1 MRVARAEGRRPGR
14 FRIRRK
20 RRIIHK
26 SLPAPF
32 CPAAIH
38 KKHMTAFSRVL
49 FFVLRFA
56 VVGLA
61 VAFVL
66 VLLKPDLLRPRVSP
80 AQPAAAT
87 PAMAAAGQPT
97 SYAEAVERSAPA
109 VVNINTERVV
119 TERVLPPQL
128 EQLFGP
134 RYRQRIERSLGS
146 GVVLDAEGH
155 IVTNNHVVP
164 EAAAISVQISDGR
177 IAPAKVLGRD
187 PDTDLAMLKVD
198 LPDLPTMTLGRSDTL
213 RSGDVVLAIGNPVG
227 LTQTVT
233 QGIVSATGRGL
244 YGMVADFENFIQTD
258 AAINAGN
265 SGGALV
271 NTAGELVGINTA
283 VLARNAGIEG
293 ISFAIPVDLVRGVT
307 QEILRNGRV
316 IRGWMGV
323 ETEDLSPSLAQAL
336 GVPDGSGVLV
346 AVVRPE
352 SPAQRAG
359 LRRFDVITHMDD
371 EQIQTS
377 VQARAHVARLMP
389 GKKVHVRG
397 IRRGQA
403 FDYSVPIS
411 ERPQ

>member
-1 MRVARAEGRRPGR
+1 MRAARAEGRRPGR

-49 FFVLRFA
+49 LFVLRFA

-66 VLLKPDLLRPRVSP
+66 VLLKPDLLRPSIAP
-80 AQPAAAT
+80 AQTVAT
-87 PAMAAAGQPT
+87 PVVAPAGQPT
-97 SYAEAVERSAPA
+97 SYAEAVARSAPA

-227 LTQTVT
+227 LSQTVT

-336 GVPDGSGVLV
+336 GVPDGSGVMV
-346 AVVRPE
+346 AVVRPD

-377 VQARAHVARLMP
+377 VQARAHVAKLLP
-389 GKKVHVRG
+389 GRKVHVRG

-403 FDYSVPIS
+403 FDFSIPIS

>member
-1 MRVARAEGRRPGR
+1 
-14 FRIRRK
+14 
-20 RRIIHK
+20 
-26 SLPAPF
+26 
-32 CPAAIH
+32 
-38 KKHMTAFSRVL
+38 MTAVSRVL
-49 FFVLRFA
+49 LFLLRFA

-66 VLLKPDLLRPRVSP
+66 VLLKPELLRPRATPDLPIAAPPTAAPASP
-80 AQPAAAT
+80 A
-87 PAMAAAGQPT
+87 T
-97 SYAEAVERSAPA
+97 SYAAAAARSAPA
-109 VVNINTERVV
+109 VVNINTQRVV

-134 RYRQRIERSLGS
+134 RYRPRIERSLGS
-146 GVVLDAEGH
+146 GVVLDSDGH

-164 EAAAISVQISDGR
+164 EAAEISVQISDGR

-213 RSGDVVLAIGNPVG
+213 RPGDVVLAIGNPVG
-227 LTQTVT
+227 LSQTVT

-283 VLARNAGIEG
+283 VLARTAGIEG

-307 QEILRNGRV
+307 QQILRNGRV
-316 IRGWMGV
+316 IRGWIGV
-323 ETEDLSPSLAQAL
+323 ETEDLSPQLSQAL
-336 GVPDGSGVLV
+336 GVKDGSGVLV
-346 AVVRPE
+346 AAVRPD
-352 SPAQRAG
+352 SPAERAG
-359 LRRFDVITHMDD
+359 LRRFDVITYMDE
-371 EQIQTS
+371 EQIQNS
-377 VQARAHVARLMP
+377 VQARAHVARMLP
-389 GKKVHVRG
+389 GKKVQVQAV
-397 IRRGQA
+397 RRGQG
-403 FDYSVPIS
+403 FDLSIPIS
-411 ERPQ
+411 ERPQQRPQQ

>member
-1 MRVARAEGRRPGR
+1 
-14 FRIRRK
+14 
-20 RRIIHK
+20 
-26 SLPAPF
+26 
-32 CPAAIH
+32 
-38 KKHMTAFSRVL
+38 MTAFSRVL
-49 FFVLRFA
+49 VFLLRFA

-61 VAFVL
+61 AAFVL
-66 VLLKPDLLRPRVSP
+66 VLLKPDLLRPQASSGEPV
-80 AQPAAAT
+80 AAPPTTAPGRQT
-87 PAMAAAGQPT
+87 T

-119 TERVLPPQL
+119 TERALPPQL
-128 EQLFGP
+128 ERLFGP

-146 GVVLDAEGH
+146 GVVIDGEGH

-177 IAPAKVLGRD
+177 VAPAQVLGRD
-187 PDTDLAMLKVD
+187 PDTDLAVLKVD
-198 LPDLPTMTLGRSDTL
+198 LPDLPTMTLGRSDRL

-227 LTQTVT
+227 LSQTVT

-271 NTAGELVGINTA
+271 NTSGELVGINTA
-283 VLARNAGIEG
+283 VLARTAGIEG

-316 IRGWMGV
+316 VRGWIGV
-323 ETEDLSPSLAQAL
+323 ECDDLSPQLAQAL
-336 GVPDGSGVLV
+336 GVQDGSGVLV
-346 AVVRPE
+346 AVVRPDSQAE
-352 SPAQRAG
+352 RAG

-377 VQARAHVARLMP
+377 VQARAHVARLLP
-389 GKKVHVRG
+389 GKEVQVRG

-403 FDYSVPIS
+403 FEFTIPIS
-411 ERPQ
+411 ERPQQ

>member
-1 MRVARAEGRRPGR
+1 
-14 FRIRRK
+14 
-20 RRIIHK
+20 
-26 SLPAPF
+26 
-32 CPAAIH
+32 
-38 KKHMTAFSRVL
+38 MTAFSRAL

-66 VLLKPDLLRPRVSP
+66 VLLKPDLLRPRVTP

-87 PAMAAAGQPT
+87 PAIAPAGQPT
-97 SYAEAVERSAPA
+97 SYAEAVARSAPA

-134 RYRQRIERSLGS
+134 RYRQRTERSLGS

-227 LTQTVT
+227 LSQTVT
-233 QGIVSATGRGL
+233 QGIVSATGRAL

-265 SGGALV
+265 SGGALI

-346 AVVRPE
+346 AVVRPD

-397 IRRGQA
+397 VRRGQG
-403 FDYSVPIS
+403 FDYSIPIS

>member
-1 MRVARAEGRRPGR
+1 
-14 FRIRRK
+14 
-20 RRIIHK
+20 
-26 SLPAPF
+26 
-32 CPAAIH
+32 
-38 KKHMTAFSRVL
+38 MTAFSRVL

-66 VLLKPDLLRPRVSP
+66 VLLKPDLLRPRVIP

-87 PAMAAAGQPT
+87 PAMAPTGQPT
-97 SYAEAVERSAPA
+97 SYAEAVARSAPA

-134 RYRQRIERSLGS
+134 RYRYRTERSLGS
-146 GVVLDAEGH
+146 GVVLDADGH

-198 LPDLPTMTLGRSDTL
+198 LADLPTMTLGRSDTL
-213 RSGDVVLAIGNPVG
+213 RPGDVVLAIGNPVG
-227 LTQTVT
+227 LSQTVT

-283 VLARNAGIEG
+283 VLARTAGIEG

-316 IRGWMGV
+316 IRGWMGL
-323 ETEDLSPSLAQAL
+323 ETEDLSPSLARAL
-336 GVPDGSGVLV
+336 GVPDGSGVMV
-346 AVVRPE
+346 AVVRPD

-359 LRRFDVITHMDD
+359 LRRYDLITHMDD

-377 VQARAHVARLMP
+377 VQARAHVAKLMP

-403 FDYSVPIS
+403 FDYSIPIA

>member
-1 MRVARAEGRRPGR
+1 M
-14 FRIRRK
+14 
-20 RRIIHK
+20 
-26 SLPAPF
+26 S
-32 CPAAIH
+32 
-38 KKHMTAFSRVL
+38 AFSRVVL
-49 FFVLRFA
+49 FLLRFA

-66 VLLKPDLLRPRVSP
+66 VLLKPDLLRPR
-80 AQPAAAT
+80 AT
-87 PAMAAAGQPT
+87 PDQPVAVVPPPAPGGQPT
-97 SYAEAVERSAPA
+97 SYAEAVARSAPA
-109 VVNINTERVV
+109 VVNIYTERVV

-134 RYRQRIERSLGS
+134 RYRPRRERSLGS
-146 GVVLDAEGH
+146 GVVLDGEGH

-164 EAAAISVQISDGR
+164 EAAAISVQVSDGR
-177 IAPAKVLGRD
+177 VAPAKVLGRD
-187 PDTDLAMLKVD
+187 PDTDLAVLKVD
-198 LPDLPTMTLGRSDTL
+198 LADLPTMTLGRSDTL

-227 LTQTVT
+227 LSQTVT

-271 NTAGELVGINTA
+271 NARGELVGINTA

-307 QEILRNGRV
+307 QEIMRNGRV
-316 IRGWMGV
+316 VRGWIGV
-323 ETEDLSPSLAQAL
+323 ETEDLAPPLAQAL
-336 GVPDGSGVLV
+336 GVQDGSAVLV
-346 AVVRPE
+346 ALVRPD
-352 SPAQRAG
+352 SPAQLGG

-371 EQIQTS
+371 EQVQTS
-377 VQARAHVARLMP
+377 VQARAHVALLAP
-389 GKKVHVRG
+389 GKKVRIRG
-397 IRRGQA
+397 LRRGQP
-403 FDYSVPIS
+403 FDLSVLIS